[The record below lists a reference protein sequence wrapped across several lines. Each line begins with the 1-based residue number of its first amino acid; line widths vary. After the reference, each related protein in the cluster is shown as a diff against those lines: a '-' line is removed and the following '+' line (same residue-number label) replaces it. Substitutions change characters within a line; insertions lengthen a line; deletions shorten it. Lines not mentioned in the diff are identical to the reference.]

1 MHFDVIVG
9 NPPYQL
15 SSAGTSD
22 EPIYQLFVD
31 KAKQLEPRFISMV
44 TPSRWFTGGKGLDA
58 FRSEMIQDRRLR
70 ALCDFP
76 DSKDSFPGVE
86 IKGGTSFFLWER
98 DNPGDCS
105 FKTFAKGQLLSEST
119 RDLRL
124 GKGVV
129 IRDNKASSI
138 IEKVLAKD
146 YPRLS
151 DTVSPQTPFGI
162 YTNFAEWKKAPSPGR
177 VRLYKRGLEDAWV
190 DLKFVTSRKDLIPK
204 IKVLVSY
211 AYNGGDALPH
221 QVIGK
226 PIVTEPDSVCT
237 QTYFVAG
244 AFEDALQAENFAAY
258 LRTRF
263 VRFLIRQRKISQHTR
278 PDTFAFVPDL
288 PMTESWS
295 DEKLGEKFGL
305 TELEALHIASQV
317 REINEKS
324 AIDDESESGAEKEPK

>member
-1 MHFDVIVG
+1 
-9 NPPYQL
+9 
-15 SSAGTSD
+15 
-22 EPIYQLFVD
+22 
-31 KAKQLEPRFISMV
+31 
-44 TPSRWFTGGKGLDA
+44 
-58 FRSEMIQDRRLR
+58 
-70 ALCDFP
+70 
-76 DSKDSFPGVE
+76 
-86 IKGGTSFFLWER
+86 
-98 DNPGDCS
+98 
-105 FKTFAKGQLLSEST
+105 
-119 RDLRL
+119 
-124 GKGVV
+124 
-129 IRDNKASSI
+129 
-138 IEKVLAKD
+138 
-146 YPRLS
+146 
-151 DTVSPQTPFGI
+151 
-162 YTNFAEWKKAPSPGR
+162 
-177 VRLYKRGLEDAWV
+177 LYKRGLEDAWV

-295 DEKLGEKFGL
+295 DEKLGAKFGL